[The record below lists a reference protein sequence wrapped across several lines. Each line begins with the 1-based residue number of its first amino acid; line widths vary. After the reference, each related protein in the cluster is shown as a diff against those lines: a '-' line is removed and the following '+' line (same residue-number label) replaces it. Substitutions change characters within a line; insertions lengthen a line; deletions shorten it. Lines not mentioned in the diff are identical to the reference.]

1 MNGLAALLRRELQV
15 ALASGVTWL
24 SCALVVLGLHTT
36 FFLLGYPVGDMRLPG
51 LWEGGVAA
59 LDGLFAWIPLVLCIV
74 APAITMSSWAEE
86 RRAGTDEFLLTQ
98 PLSIG
103 QLVLAKFLSSWIQL
117 GLLLTIA
124 IVPVAVVVACL
135 GPLDLGTALGG
146 LLGAWL
152 LAAPCAAIGCLA
164 SALSSDQ
171 LAAFLVSAVVLLVL
185 WSAALFVR
193 VLPADLA
200 ELAWFSSPALSYLE
214 SGARG
219 LLNARDALHQT
230 LFAAGALLLN
240 VVVVEGWR
248 WR

>member
-1 MNGLAALLRRELQV
+1 MSVTLALLRRELQL
-15 ALASGVTWL
+15 ALATPVLWL
-24 SCALVVLGLHTT
+24 SSALLVLGLHAA

-51 LWEGGVAA
+51 LWAGGVAA
-59 LDGLFAWIPLVLCIV
+59 LDALFAWVPLLLCIV

-86 RRAGTDEFLLTQ
+86 RRARTDELLLTQ
-98 PLSIG
+98 PVSLP
-103 QLVLAKFLSSWIQL
+103 QLVGAKFLSAWLQL
-117 GLLLTIA
+117 GCLLSIA
-124 IVPVAVVVACL
+124 IVPAALVVAAL
-135 GPLDLGTALGG
+135 GDLDPGTALGG
-146 LLGAWL
+146 LIGAWL

-171 LAAFLVSAVVLLVL
+171 LVAFLVSAVVLLGL

-193 VLPADLA
+193 VLPAGLA

-214 SGARG
+214 TGARG
-219 LLNARDALHQT
+219 LIDVRDIAHHGLMTLAALT
-230 LFAAGALLLN
+230 LN